1 MNAIKSKYIDVEQ
14 ADYLSGYKLRLLFS
28 DGTRRVVDFE
38 PFLRKATHPDLTK
51 YRSLR
56 QFKSFHIDHGNI
68 MWGDYEMIF
77 PVMDLYRGAIL

>member
-1 MNAIKSKYIDVEQ
+1 MNAIKAKYIDVKSAE
-14 ADYLSGYKLRLLFS
+14 YISGYKLCLIFS
-28 DGTRRVVDFE
+28 DGTERVVDFE

-56 QFKSFHIDHGNI
+56 RFKSYHIDHGNI

-77 PVMDLYRGAIL
+77 PVMDLYQGEI